1 MAWSPAQSGVYLP
14 LSGVFT
20 GATIGASDVTIP
32 YAALES
38 FGTVS
43 PKNSGDFREF
53 VYSVVDKAFQRL
65 STLNTELA
73 ATDSGINNFTIT
85 RSVDTSN
92 LLDGTVTKSYTITS
106 VLSVK
111 GATYDVAEE

>member
-14 LSGVFT
+14 LSGVFA

-32 YAALES
+32 YTALES
-38 FGTVS
+38 FGNVF

-53 VYSVVDKAFQRL
+53 VYSVVDKAYDRL
-65 STLNTELA
+65 TTVNEQLSA
-73 ATDSGINNFTIT
+73 GGSGVENFTIT
-85 RSVDTSN
+85 RSVDSSN
-92 LLDGTVTKSYTITS
+92 FLNGTVTKTYTITS

>member
-1 MAWSPAQSGVYLP
+1 MAWSPTQSGVYLP
-14 LSGVFT
+14 LSGVFA
-20 GATIGASDVTIP
+20 GATIGGSAVSIP
-32 YAALES
+32 YDALES
-38 FGTVS
+38 Y
-43 PKNSGDFREF
+43 KAANSGDFREF
-53 VYSVVDKAFQRL
+53 VYSVVDKAYQRL
-65 STLNTELA
+65 SNLTTELA

-92 LLDGTVTKSYTITS
+92 LLNGTVTKSYTITS